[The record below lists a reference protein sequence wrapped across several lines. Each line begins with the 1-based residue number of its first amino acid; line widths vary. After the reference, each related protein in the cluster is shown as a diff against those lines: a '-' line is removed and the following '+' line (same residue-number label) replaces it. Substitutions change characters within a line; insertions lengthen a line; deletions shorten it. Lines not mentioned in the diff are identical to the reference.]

1 MSRSAVARAL
11 ELGPRRTIV
20 HLTHQ
25 ASRVAAEPVRRA
37 RAARGGYDV
46 SPSEALAALGGRTP
60 AQALDRVLTALP
72 WVADAARA
80 PLDDDA
86 ITRAART
93 RDCQFDLLGSGPVDM
108 SSGID
113 WHVDP
118 ESGARWPLV
127 HYTRVPLQPEASAE
141 VKWPWELSRC
151 QHLPLLA
158 LAYRQT
164 RDPTYRSAVESQCA
178 SWQCANPVEIGVN
191 WRCTMDV
198 AIRAANWAVALAL
211 LTDGGERSAWVDNAL
226 ARVLEHV
233 RFVSRTLEFGAVRGN
248 HYVADLAGL
257 VVAAAP
263 FADSPEGRHY
273 LHRAASLLSR
283 EMGEQTLDDGC
294 IHEASTSYHR
304 LSCELFLVAGQ
315 VAGALAPDAF
325 DQDAYAA
332 GVGRMLAFVTDI
344 SRDDGSCPMIGDA
357 DDGRFLPVA
366 GYGEDPRSFAHLF
379 AQADCLRA
387 SAPTHSAYPSG
398 GFFVLAQRDAHVVI
412 RCGPVGMEG
421 LGSHAHNDQLS
432 FELMG
437 FGHPLVIDPGLYAYT
452 SDVEARNRFRATA
465 AHSTPQIGAREQAP
479 LDRVFGL
486 EDRAQARCLEWR
498 NDAGVQI
505 FRGRHRAYF
514 PLEVERRLALSPMG
528 VTVDIDDRVLGGGAE
543 RMSWAFPLAPGC
555 TVESTAEGVRAT
567 WGDVQLELS
576 ASTVDW
582 SIEQAFYSPR
592 YRVAVPI
599 SVARARC
606 SGCAATHFRLAARP
620 T

>member
-1 MSRSAVARAL
+1 
-11 ELGPRRTIV
+11 
-20 HLTHQ
+20 
-25 ASRVAAEPVRRA
+25 
-37 RAARGGYDV
+37 
-46 SPSEALAALGGRTP
+46 
-60 AQALDRVLTALP
+60 
-72 WVADAARA
+72 
-80 PLDDDA
+80 
-86 ITRAART
+86 
-93 RDCQFDLLGSGPVDM
+93 M

-273 LHRAASLLSR
+273 LHWAASLLSR

-332 GVGRMLAFVTDI
+332 GVGRMLAFVD
-344 SRDDGSCPMIGDA
+344 RHLPRYGSCPMIGDA

-398 GFFVLAQRDAHVVI
+398 GSSSSQRDAHVVI

-437 FGHPLVIDPGLYAYT
+437 FGHPLVIDPGTMHTRRT
-452 SDVEARNRFRATA
+452 SRREIGSARQPPIRHRRSARARTGA
-465 AHSTPQIGAREQAP
+465 ARPCLRP
-479 LDRVFGL
+479 

-514 PLEVERRLALSPMG
+514 PLEVEWRLALSPMG

-543 RMSWAFPLAPGC
+543 RMSWAFPRPRLHG
-555 TVESTAEGVRAT
+555 GVDSR
-567 WGDVQLELS
+567 G
-576 ASTVDW
+576 
-582 SIEQAFYSPR
+582 SPR
-592 YRVAVPI
+592 DVGRRP
-599 SVARARC
+599 ARAFGIDGRLVDRAGVLFAALPR
-606 SGCAATHFRLAARP
+606 GCPDLGRARALQRLRGHALPARSAAHLSVHRKHAVAPPLQPPRARAVGP
-620 T
+620 TSHR